1 MYVFFTESNC
11 ITGWCLPKYNIL
23 IIHFSNI
30 NKDCYCHVS
39 MVTTNLKTREKNSVF
54 WKLRCVN
61 WYTATPRR
69 KRVTPLLC
77 SNSPRRIG
85 CLTITTKAAQSFAR
99 SVTLHQSS
107 CTSTTLV
114 LAWLSTNVKALRTFE
129 TSVNIYQSTRR
140 YITKDLHLQQ
150 NRFENLKCL
159 KLGTHAYK
167 KTLVLLFALV

>member
-39 MVTTNLKTREKNSVF
+39 MVTTNLKT
-54 WKLRCVN
+54 
-61 WYTATPRR
+61 R